1 MERLAEMNQTPE
13 RICSFIHVDDD
24 ADDLY
29 LVRYAAKRAG
39 LPFKL
44 EQFDSANRFLA
55 YLSFPDAFAPLRKFS
70 QPAFLL
76 LDYHLR
82 ETTAPEVIP
91 KVRALA
97 RGKSLPIIIYS
108 SSGDMGDAIRAYQ
121 AGANHFVTKS
131 ADLSRLRLILAS
143 LFCGVLTGNDFS
155 LLAALP
161 EYRLARPSALPFADT
176 AQPQQ
181 S

>member
-1 MERLAEMNQTPE
+1 MTAMPE

-24 ADDLY
+24 ADDLF
-29 LVRYAAKRAG
+29 LVRYAAKQTG

-55 YLSFPDAFAPLRKFS
+55 YLGFPDAFSPLRKFS
-70 QPAFLL
+70 QPTFLL
-76 LDYHLR
+76 LDYDLK

-108 SSGDMGDAIRAYQ
+108 SSCDIGDAIRAYQ
-121 AGANHFVTKS
+121 AGANHFVAKS

-143 LFCGVLTGNDFS
+143 LYCGVETGNDFS
-155 LLAALP
+155 LLAELP
-161 EYRLARPSALPFADT
+161 EYRVARPSALPLADA
-176 AQPQQ
+176 AQP
-181 S
+181 

>member
-1 MERLAEMNQTPE
+1 MNQTPE

-29 LVRYAAKRAG
+29 LVRYAAKLTG
-39 LPFKL
+39 LPFNL
-44 EQFDSANRFLA
+44 EQFTSANRFLA
-55 YLSFPDAFAPLRKFS
+55 YLAFPDAFAPLRKFS

-76 LDYHLR
+76 LDYHLN

-97 RGKSLPIIIYS
+97 RGRSLPIIVYS
-108 SSGDMGDAIRAYQ
+108 SSCDRGDAFRAYQ

-131 ADLSRLRLILAS
+131 ADLSRLRLILTS
-143 LFCGVLTGNDFS
+143 LFCGVQTGSDFG
-155 LLAALP
+155 LLAELP
-161 EYRLARPSALPFADT
+161 EYRVTRPSALSVADA

>member
-1 MERLAEMNQTPE
+1 MNATSE
-13 RICSFIHVDDD
+13 RIYSFIHVDDD

-29 LVRYAAKRAG
+29 LVRHVATRSG

-44 EQFDSANRFLA
+44 EQFDSARRLLA
-55 YLSFPDAFAPLRKFS
+55 YLAFPEAFAPARKFS
-70 QPAFLL
+70 PPAFLL
-76 LDYHLR
+76 LDYHLK
-82 ETTAPEVIP
+82 EMTAPEVISQ
-91 KVRALA
+91 VRALA

-108 SSGDMGDAIRAYQ
+108 SSGDIGDTIRAYQ

-131 ADLSRLRLILAS
+131 ADLSRLRLILAV
-143 LFCGVLTGNDFS
+143 LHCGVVTGNDFS

-161 EYRLARPSALPFADT
+161 EYRIAQPNALPPTDA